1 MAKTATGVQRDTRA
15 LLLEAGMNVMFE
27 KGYTNT
33 GIQEVLS
40 SVGVPKGSFYHFFES
55 KEDFALKIIRHV
67 EEAYVQVLNGFLHD
81 TTRTPVERLK
91 NYCETKKKDL
101 LNQSCRRGC
110 LIGNLSQEMAD
121 QSEVLRV
128 DLARVMGRWR
138 DMFSAVIDEGQAR
151 GEISK
156 KLPADKLAEMF
167 LCGWEGS
174 IMRAKT
180 QKNVEPMQAF
190 IDVVFT
196 QVLAP

>member
-1 MAKTATGVQRDTRA
+1 MAKTATGEQRDTRA

-67 EEAYVQVLNGFLHD
+67 EQSYVNVLAGFLSD
-81 TTRTPVERLK
+81 GTRTPLERLK
-91 NYCETKKKDL
+91 NYCETKKNDL

-121 QSEVLRV
+121 QSETLRLE
-128 DLARVMGRWR
+128 LARVMKRWR
-138 DMFSAVIDEGQAR
+138 DIFSNCINEGQLR

-156 KLPADKLAEMF
+156 KLPPDTLAEMF

-174 IMRAKT
+174 IMRSKT
-180 QKNVEPMQAF
+180 QKDIEPMQAF
-190 IDVVFT
+190 IDVIFT
-196 QVLAP
+196 EVLAP